1 MSQPFADYDALYE
14 QRLDTLKKAREE
26 RFKRLDGDF
35 FKALE
40 TNDLSSQAKI
50 AEEKNKL
57 RSFPEEMSSVEFR
70 SRNEI
75 INYVP
80 ECFYN
85 EEE

>member
-14 QRLDTLKKAREE
+14 QRLDTLKKA